1 MSYKFK
7 TCNPSVII
15 NTNLSNQLE
24 TEAVPLVVSVFG
36 WIPGACASVSSTRSI
51 FAPSFCNF
59 KSSLS

>member
-36 WIPGACASVSSTRSI
+36 FAIPGACASVSSTR
-51 FAPSFCNF
+51 
-59 KSSLS
+59 